1 MAIDITKALS
11 KSANASTFAMAFV
24 DGYLSPA
31 FGARPKSEIDLL
43 VFSCLIAAGAIDPA
57 LPTYEI
63 ARALNITPSRVRSLV
78 LNWQLRNTARDSD
91 LRPAV
96 VAALG
101 KTRFSSDGTLLSFGV
116 ESPLVKED
124 IAARLRKKGVFSDAS
139 LLCVCRSMPSSSFSM
154 TSWMR
159 KLKTMSGKP

>member
-11 KSANASTFAMAFV
+11 KSANASTFGTAFV

-31 FGARPKSEIDLL
+31 FGARSKSEIDLL

-63 ARALNITPSRVRSLV
+63 ARALNITQSRVRSLV

-96 VAALG
+96 VAALR
-101 KTRFSSDGTLLSFGV
+101 KTRFSSDGTLLSFGSRV
-116 ESPLVKED
+116 RSWRTLLHVCEKRGSSRT
-124 IAARLRKKGVFSDAS
+124 RLFQKR
-139 LLCVCRSMPSSSFSM
+139 LCVCRSMPSSSFSM
-154 TSWMR
+154 KS
-159 KLKTMSGKP
+159 